1 MYLLE
6 DKGEVALYRNDSDQL
21 IVTYGDNTFTLQN
34 IKWDQNTLVKGEGW
48 QAITADIYNDP
59 LSENDGNILLLW
71 TKPAFVNDPNNLGWQ
86 AISFSS
92 NNGDLLGL
100 YGDSGYFYSAEEMR
114 SVSSDDPEYLA
125 QHNDRYFGHDSYI
138 NPTTNGWEKISTAEH
153 DKWEINQLG
162 VLFPEIYYGVAK
174 ESSKEYSL
182 SQEYELGGIKDFDGN
197 THANTGAISAE
208 AKQAYK
214 YQGILDVNNDGV
226 KEAIFTNKKTGRW
239 VTART
244 EEGTGEIDYTDHGS
258 DGITRIVGIYED
270 PLVQSGDVIA
280 GSAHDSQTRFQN
292 DLLIDN
298 LIVKT
303 SGDYDGDGDQE
314 VYWKTTDGT
323 AYLRALMHADGNIQ
337 YANYQSE
344 AQMSDYLTSNGYESV
359 ISEIV

>member
-1 MYLLE
+1 MYLIE
-6 DKGEVALYRNDSDQL
+6 DKGKVALYRNDSDQL

-71 TKPAFVNDPNNLGWQ
+71 TKPAFVNDSNNLGWQ

-92 NNGDLLGL
+92 NNGDLLGM

-125 QHNDRYFGHDSYI
+125 QHNDRYFGNDSYI

-174 ESSKEYSL
+174 ESSKDYSPGEVYTL
-182 SQEYELGGIKDFDGN
+182 DGIKDFDGN
-197 THANTGAISAE
+197 PHANTGPISE
-208 AKQAYK
+208 TAKKSYK
-214 YQGILDVNNDGV
+214 YQGMIDVNKDGEL
-226 KEAIFTNKKTGRW
+226 EAIFTNKLTGRW
-239 VTART
+239 VTAKIDISL
-244 EEGTGEIDYTDHGS
+244 EIDYIGYGS
-258 DGITRIVGIYED
+258 EGSTRVVGIYED
-270 PLVQSGDVIA
+270 PLVASGDVIA

-292 DLLIDN
+292 DLYIDN
-298 LIVKT
+298 LIVKN
-303 SGDYDGDGDQE
+303 SGDFDGDGDQE
-314 VYWKTTDGT
+314 VYWKTNDGT

-344 AQMSDYLTSNGYESV
+344 EQMTEYLTANGFSSTV
-359 ISEIV
+359 SEINS